1 MGPQEIVYVW
11 WATAA
16 LKVRL
21 KPKMAYWDA
30 MVRRVRA
37 VACDFVGQVPF
48 PRVSTVY
55 LGVCR
60 VYVCVCHVYIGVCH
74 VCVCVSNAK
83 DGCVARLCRAGP
95 LGLHTLDFVSV
106 TCMYVSRT
114 CTHCVGQ
121 DLWCCAPS
129 VMCLYQRAC
138 TCL

>member
-60 VYVCVCHVYIGVCH
+60 VYVCVCHVFIGVCH
-74 VCVCVSNAK
+74 VLMRLEREGRLCGATVSGRTSGAAHPRLCVCINVHVRVSN
-83 DGCVARLCRAGP
+83 VYTRCRAGP
-95 LGLHTLDFVSV
+95 LDGVARPGGH
-106 TCMYVSRT
+106 
-114 CTHCVGQ
+114 G
-121 DLWCCAPS
+121 A
-129 VMCLYQRAC
+129 CL
-138 TCL
+138 